1 MGKEEPLISVIVPTY
16 NRAHFLKEAIESVLA
31 QTYKNLEIIIVD
43 DGSTDNTSKL
53 VEKFTDKRIIYLHQD
68 NKGVSVAR
76 NRGIQRAKGEYISF
90 LDSDDIW
97 LPQKLQKQLEV
108 FKTSRFNPGVVYTG
122 IQYMDH
128 NGNPK
133 KQKKLSKY
141 RGNIFNKL
149 LRKNIA
155 GIGSTMLVKR
165 ECFDKCGLFDENLPS
180 REDLDI
186 LIRISQYF
194 AVDYVPEFL
203 TLERIHRQ
211 RITAD
216 IDKKI
221 KGRELLFK
229 KIYPHLKKHR
239 ILLAKYLYGTGEL
252 YLKNANMKQGRAY
265 IINSLKT
272 FPLMRSIVKIIRLK
286 TKK

>member
-1 MGKEEPLISVIVPTY
+1 MEKEEPLISVIVPTY

-53 VEKFTDKRIIYLHQD
+53 VEKFTDKRIIYLYQD
-68 NKGVSVAR
+68 NKGVSSAR
-76 NRGIQRAKGEYISF
+76 NKGILKTKGEYISF

-122 IQYMDH
+122 IQYMDN
-128 NGNPK
+128 NGSLK

-141 RGNIFNKL
+141 RGDIFNKL

-155 GIGSTMLVKR
+155 GIGSTMLVKK

-186 LIRISQYF
+186 LIRISTCF
-194 AVDYVPEFL
+194 EVDYVPEFL
-203 TLERIHRQ
+203 TLERIHGK
-211 RITAD
+211 RITSN
-216 IDKKI
+216 IDKTI

-265 IINSLKT
+265 IVNSLKT